1 MTTAKKKTRTP
12 APPPKLQA
20 FHGLQVDIE
29 ALAITPDAAVLSIGL
44 VLFTTTGVTRSA
56 HFLLDLE
63 DQEKLGRY
71 AGAST
76 VLFWM
81 DPKQEQARLS
91 LTDKKQPKYTA
102 SEAHTLLREWSQG
115 DVPVWACGPD
125 YDFTILKSL
134 MQSIGKEL
142 PWKYWMQRDFRTI
155 KALAPALDIPKTNA
169 HDAEADAI
177 WQAEYLIALNKKMQ
191 LV

>member
-1 MTTAKKKTRTP
+1 MASTTKKRTP
-12 APPPKLQA
+12 PAPPKLQA

-29 ALAITPDAAVLSIGL
+29 GLAITPNAAVLSIGL
-44 VLFTTTGVTRSA
+44 ALFSTTGITRSA

-63 DQEKLGRY
+63 DQEKLGRHSG
-71 AGAST
+71 AGT

-81 DPKQEQARLS
+81 AQEEARKRLI
-91 LTDKKQPKYTA
+91 DKKQPKYTA